1 MALVSK
7 KTIRKWASVLTSRGL
22 TFDNAESF
30 AQSGNSVK
38 VKQKV
43 RRIGLFTINEAAGTV
58 EWKVGC
64 VWLDGTLVTIN
75 GSLKPGN
82 TKTLTFNANDH
93 RPRRIYCK
101 LDFTHVATL
110 NESTVTTP
118 PGPEEVSQF
127 YTTVRAEAS
136 GAADFEMGF
145 VEDEN
150 KTPEDEDEES
160 FLSTPC
166 YINTI
171 DNSGTTGT
179 RRIPVADLTWVEADP
194 PDIPFG
200 YWTIAVNPSANPS
213 GLIAFNINDY
223 SGSGTWPT
231 INEMIL
237 V

>member
-22 TFDNAESF
+22 TFDNFDGFS
-30 AQSGNSVK
+30 QMGNSVT

-43 RRIGLFTINEAAGTV
+43 RRVGLFTINELTGRV
-58 EWKVGC
+58 SWNVGC
-64 VWLDGTLVTIN
+64 VWLDGTLVTIQ
-75 GSLKPGN
+75 GGLKPGDE
-82 TKTLTFNANDH
+82 KTLTFSPSDH
-93 RPRRIYCK
+93 RPRRIYCR
-101 LDFTHVATL
+101 LSFTHLASINQT
-110 NESTVTTP
+110 SITVP
-118 PGPEEVSQF
+118 PGPEEFSEF

-136 GAADFEMGF
+136 GAADFEIGL
-145 VEDEN
+145 VEAEID
-150 KTPEDEDEES
+150 S

-171 DNSGTTGT
+171 TNVGTTGT

-194 PDIPFG
+194 PAIPFG
-200 YWTIAVNPSANPS
+200 YWTIAVNPAANPS

-223 SGSGTWPT
+223 SNARLWPT

>member
-7 KTIRKWASVLTSRGL
+7 KTIRKWASVLTLRGL
-22 TFDNAESF
+22 TFDNADGF
-30 AQSGNSVK
+30 TQFGNSVA

-43 RRIGLFTINEAAGTV
+43 RRIGLFTIDEAAGTV

-75 GSLKPGN
+75 GSLKPGD

-101 LDFTHVATL
+101 LNFTHVATL

-118 PGPEEVSQF
+118 PDPQEVSQF
-127 YTTVRAEAS
+127 YTTVRAVAS
-136 GAADFEMGF
+136 GAADFEIGL
-145 VEDEN
+145 VEAE
-150 KTPEDEDEES
+150 TES

-171 DNSGTTGT
+171 TNVGTTGT
-179 RRIPVADLTWVEADP
+179 RRVPVANLTWVEADP

-200 YWTIAVNPSANPS
+200 YWTIAVESSANPS
-213 GLIAFNINDY
+213 ALIAFNINDY
-223 SGSGTWPT
+223 SNSQTWPT